1 MDSNNLQSGGVAYSS
16 ILEGGSLIVTLLQE
30 TIALLKKMISYHSYP
45 TSNTTDQEDILD
57 FTLDYCSE
65 LGFIVKKVTSTLGW
79 VQLGTE
85 GPLVAFPVH
94 LDVVPPGN
102 GWDTDPFTL
111 VEQAQ
116 TLYGRG
122 VYDNKGPAAVMIV
135 LLNELRQKIEEKGV
149 RARIILGAQEETGMA
164 CIQHYTL
171 REEKPISGF
180 VPDAMF
186 PIVVSEKGRMHILL
200 ESTEEIA
207 WLDEILAGEQVNSV
221 PDRAT
226 MKVKSKKVLDRMVL
240 TGASNHE
247 NEMVVYQGVSA
258 HAAKPEAGK
267 NAFYLLMNAMA
278 PAIRSKKMNNLLQ
291 ISDLNG
297 ESIGLSCP
305 ESRFG
310 NTTINA
316 GIINFKENKWQVEL
330 DIRFNN
336 NLTQETILHKLRQF
350 FPDWTLK
357 VLNTKDVHLVE
368 NRHLADQLVGLYRQ
382 YYPTDQTEPIYM
394 GGSTYASYFDN
405 FTAFGPRFPDTRTYA
420 HGKNERMKLSD
431 LEKLLQI
438 YKDAIQIVIEEA
450 IKT

>member
-1 MDSNNLQSGGVAYSS
+1 M
-16 ILEGGSLIVTLLQE
+16 LQE
-30 TIALLKKMISYHSYP
+30 TIDLLKKLVSYQSYP
-45 TSNTTDQEDILD
+45 TSNTADQGDILD
-57 FTLDYCSE
+57 FTLAYCSE
-65 LGFIVKKVTSTLGW
+65 LGFIVKKVTNTLGW
-79 VQLGTE
+79 VQLGME

-102 GWDTDPFTL
+102 GWSTDPFTL
-111 VEQAQ
+111 IEQDQ

-122 VYDNKGPAAVMIV
+122 VYDNKGPAAAMIV
-135 LLNELRQKIEEKGV
+135 LLNELRKKIKTGV
-149 RARIILGAQEETGMA
+149 RLRIILGSQEETGMA

-171 REEKPISGF
+171 MEEKPVAGF

-186 PIVVSEKGRMHILL
+186 PIVLGEKGRLHLLL
-200 ESTEEIA
+200 ESKEEID
-207 WLDEILAGEQVNSV
+207 WLDEITAGEQVNSV

-226 MKVKSKKVLDRMVL
+226 IRVKNKQELNRMNL
-240 TGASNHE
+240 TGASRQEHE
-247 NEMVVYQGVSA
+247 TVSYQGVSA

-267 NAFYLLMNAMA
+267 NAFFLLINAIN
-278 PAIRSKKMNNLLQ
+278 PSVRSEKMNNLLQ
-291 ISDLNG
+291 FSDLNG
-297 ESIGLSCP
+297 EGIGLSCP

-310 NTTINA
+310 DTTINA
-316 GIINFKENKWQVEL
+316 GIINFKQNKWHVEV

-336 NLTQETILHKLRQF
+336 KLSQDIILHKIHQF
-350 FPDWTLK
+350 FSDWTVK
-357 VLNTKDVHLVE
+357 VLNAKDVHLVE
-368 NRHLADQLVGLYRQ
+368 NRHLADQLIGLYHQ
-382 YYPTDQTEPIYM
+382 YYPTDKTEPIYM

-450 IKT
+450 RKT